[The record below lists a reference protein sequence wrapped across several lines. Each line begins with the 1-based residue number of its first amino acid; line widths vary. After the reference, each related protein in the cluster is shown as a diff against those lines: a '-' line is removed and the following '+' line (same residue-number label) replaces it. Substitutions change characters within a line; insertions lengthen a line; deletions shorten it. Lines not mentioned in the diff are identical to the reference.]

1 MDRRYA
7 SLVFLLHPNRGRPR
21 TVYIRRVVFYLL
33 ALAVVVGIPGAI
45 WGAFELGQVWRQQSI
60 TRLEQKADRLAAE
73 KGQLAEKVTQLR
85 ERIGEL
91 ESANNIRSGEVR
103 KLRQLMGDLQGRIN
117 DLQDEVGFYRNILD
131 PDKAYRDASV
141 KDLRVQ
147 PVEGAGQDY
156 AYSFK
161 LVQGVAKKHPVRGY
175 ARVAVVFLNG
185 EGEEKVLFFPEGSR
199 YRKRG
204 MQVEFR
210 YFQNFSGR
218 IELPSQAEPIRI
230 TVQLYA
236 RNSLGE
242 LLSQAHAWEKLVQ
255 AQGKEDSDAA
265 QET

>member
-21 TVYIRRVVFYLL
+21 TIYIRRVVFYVL
-33 ALAVVVGIPGAI
+33 ALVVVAGIPAAV
-45 WGAFELGQVWRQQSI
+45 WGAFELGQVWRAKSI
-60 TRLEQKADRLAAE
+60 ASLEREADRLAAD
-73 KGQLAEKVTQLR
+73 KRQLQDKVVDLR

-91 ESANNIRSGEVR
+91 ESTTNIRSGEVR

-117 DLQDEVGFYRNILD
+117 GLQDEVGFYRNILD

-141 KDLRVQ
+141 KDLRVE

-156 AYSFK
+156 AYAFK
-161 LVQGVAKKHPVRGY
+161 LVQGVAKKDPVRGY
-175 ARVAVVFLNG
+175 ARVAVVFLNA

-204 MQVEFR
+204 TEVEFR

-218 IELPSQAEPIRI
+218 IELPPKAEPIRI